1 MSSPRAGEV
10 MLRQPVTND
19 QINAALA
26 VDDNVNIIRKVTAK
40 YASTIHQDDLKTC
53 GLNALWRTLQCHDPS
68 YNQKFTT
75 SLYRFVE
82 WECQRELRR
91 RRTKVLSLTVPLDQA
106 SPHEVAE
113 DCLPSEDVELVREAI
128 SMLDEQDREIIRFH
142 FLEGHSL
149 RDAVRRF
156 GFSKQTARKKKQEAL
171 QKLRERLIGQ
181 AG

>member
-1 MSSPRAGEV
+1 MT
-10 MLRQPVTND
+10 RQAVTTA

-26 VDDNVNIIRKVTAK
+26 VEDNVKIIHKVTAK
-40 YASTIHQDDLKTC
+40 YASAIHQDDLKTC

-106 SPHEVAE
+106 SPYEVAE
-113 DCLPSEDVELVREAI
+113 DSLPSTDVELVREAI

-149 RDAVRRF
+149 RDAARKF
-156 GFSKQTARKKKQEAL
+156 GFFKQVARKKKQEAF
-171 QKLRERLIGQ
+171 QKLRERLVGQ

>member
-1 MSSPRAGEV
+1 MSSPRVGDI
-10 MLRQPVTND
+10 MSRKFVTNE
-19 QINAALA
+19 QIDAALA
-26 VDDNVNIIRKVTAK
+26 VEDNMNIIRKVTAK
-40 YASTIHQDDLKTC
+40 YASVIHYDDLRTC

-91 RRTKVLSLTVPLDQA
+91 KRTKVLSLTVPLEQA
-106 SPHEVAE
+106 EPHEVSAHAM
-113 DCLPSEDVELVREAI
+113 PSADVELVREVI
-128 SMLDEQDREIIRFH
+128 SAMDEQDREIIHFH

-149 RDAVRRF
+149 RDAARRF
-156 GFSKQTARKKKQEAL
+156 GFSKQVARKKKQEAL
-171 QKLRERLIGQ
+171 EKLRERLINH